1 MELQWLKKGY
11 WSYNELNN
19 QVVADSLMSIFLD
32 DEGNRVENEKNSF
45 ISLSIGKSPKWS
57 VTFTT
62 DKTSIKE
69 TFGDKESIVN
79 PLEKLLGVDQ
89 EKNWINVEFVYHLTT
104 SMRMSLMYGSLKGGL
119 LCTNGVCRIIEPFDD
134 GFKVGLTTVF

>member
-1 MELQWLKKGY
+1 
-11 WSYNELNN
+11 
-19 QVVADSLMSIFLD
+19 MSIFLD
-32 DEGNRVENEKNSF
+32 DEGNRVEDEKNSF

-104 SMRMSLMYGSLKGGL
+104 SMRISLMYGSLKGGL